1 MGKSIR
7 KLDTTEESR
16 RRRRREE
23 GEKRITEDSTQIP
36 STILQNG
43 QPNK

>member
-36 STILQNG
+36 RTILQNG